1 MYKIAKKVSQWV
13 ISQTELAK
21 ALGMASPSINSMLNG
36 KKNLPLN
43 RFLQI
48 VHELNPPQNEVDEV
62 FNLYLNK
69 FDLPVNS
76 FRIRKNVDMVQQ
88 PENKPMAIEN
98 AVEAAPMVNSADT
111 DVVSAIIDAVMAA
124 DIDDAAKV
132 KLYNIAKEIQDSRI

>member
-76 FRIRKNVDMVQQ
+76 FRIRKNVDVVQQ
-88 PENKPMAIEN
+88 PENKPM
-98 AVEAAPMVNSADT
+98 EAAPIVNPVDI
-111 DVVSAIIDAVMAA
+111 DVVSAIIDAVMAS
-124 DIDDAAKV
+124 DIDDTAKV
-132 KLYNIAKEIQDSRI
+132 KVYNIAKEVKEGKI